1 MTMSG
6 AAHRFDGSVAVIIG
20 GGRGI
25 GRATSLRLA
34 AEGARVIVADSAV
47 EFAVE
52 VAEEIRQAGGTA
64 ESSELDAT
72 DPSSVGRFFYRVGE
86 QHPRLDVLIN
96 CPARASDT
104 HFEKVTD
111 HEFDIDVAVTLKA
124 PFLCT
129 QAALPLLLR
138 SPHASVV
145 SITSV
150 NGLAAFGNEAYGAAK
165 AGLMNLTKNLA
176 LRYGPHGI
184 RFNTVAP
191 GTVRTRSW
199 EARLTEDPGLLDRI
213 SELYPMRRVGEPE
226 DIAAACAFLASP
238 EAGWITGTT
247 LTVDGGLTAGDARFL
262 EATFGHEFF
271 ETTLKSGPST

>member
-1 MTMSG
+1 MSPEG
-6 AAHRFDGSVAVIIG
+6 PHRFVDGIAVVIG

-34 AEGARVIVADSAV
+34 AEGAHVIVADSAV
-47 EFAVE
+47 AYAAE
-52 VAEEIRQAGGTA
+52 VAEEIRAAGGSA

-72 DPSSVGRFFYRVGE
+72 DSSAVGRFFYGLGE
-86 QHPRLDVLIN
+86 QHPRVDVLIN
-96 CPARASDT
+96 CPAHASDT

-111 HEFDIDVAVTLKA
+111 HEFDVDLAVTLKA
-124 PFLCT
+124 PFLCI

-138 SPHASVV
+138 SPTASVV

-150 NGLAAFGNEAYGAAK
+150 NGLAGFGNEAYGAAK

-176 LRYGPHGI
+176 LRYGPHGV

-199 EARLTEDPGLLDRI
+199 ETRVAESPGMLERI
-213 SELYPMRRVGEPE
+213 SDLYPMRRVGEPE
-226 DIAAACAFLASP
+226 DIAAACAFLASS

-247 LTVDGGLTAGDARFL
+247 LTVDGGITAGDIRFL
-262 EATFGHEFF
+262 EETFGPSFF
-271 ETTLKSGPST
+271 ETTLGDRPSA

>member
-1 MTMSG
+1 MTNPG
-6 AAHRFDGSVAVIIG
+6 AARRFEGSVAVIVG

-25 GRATSLRLA
+25 GRATGLRLA
-34 AEGARVIVADSAV
+34 AEGAHVVVADSAV
-47 EFAVE
+47 EYAVE
-52 VAEEIRQAGGTA
+52 VAQEIREAGGTA

-72 DPSSVGRFFYRVGE
+72 DSSSVGRFFYGVGE

-96 CPARASDT
+96 CPAHASDT
-104 HFEKVTD
+104 HFERVTD
-111 HEFDIDVAVTLKA
+111 HEFDVDVAVTLKA
-124 PFLCT
+124 PFLCI

-138 SPHASVV
+138 SPNASVV

-150 NGLAAFGNEAYGAAK
+150 NGLAGFGNEAYGAAK

-176 LRYGPHGI
+176 LRYGPHGV

-199 EARLTEDPGLLDRI
+199 EARVAEAPGMLERI
-213 SELYPMRRVGEPE
+213 SDLYPLRRVGEPD

-247 LTVDGGLTAGDARFL
+247 LTVDGGITAGDARFL
-262 EATFGHEFF
+262 EATFGPAFF
-271 ETTLKSGPST
+271 ETTLGDRPSA